1 MTATIADPVAALL
14 AECARYA
21 SVVEASPNRGV
32 EIDYW
37 MREVGLDPAERLPW
51 CMAFVSQAGRQALG
65 AAWPLPRLAGV
76 QLMVDHAKTAGLE
89 LVETPA
95 VGDLLVV
102 YHAEKARY
110 AHVGVVAE
118 VDAQGRFRSWEG
130 NTNDNGSRE
139 GTRVLLQ
146 KPRRPGPRFRFVRW
160 VDLLLKEATP

>member
-1 MTATIADPVAALL
+1 MTGARIPDPVQALL
-14 AECARYA
+14 TECGRYA
-21 SVVEASPNRGV
+21 QVVEATPNRGV
-32 EIDYW
+32 EVDYW
-37 MREVGLDPAERLPW
+37 IREVGLDPAGRFPW
-51 CMAFVSQAGRQALG
+51 CMAFVSQVGRQALG

-76 QLMVDHAKTAGLE
+76 QLMVERVQAAGLT
-89 LVETPA
+89 LQETPQ

-160 VDLLLKEATP
+160 VNLLKEAA

>member
-1 MTATIADPVAALL
+1 MIARIPDPVQALL
-14 AECARYA
+14 EECARYRQ
-21 SVVEASPNRGV
+21 VVEASPNRGV
-32 EIDYW
+32 EVDYW
-37 MREVGLDPAERLPW
+37 IREIGLDPAERLPW
-51 CMAFVSQAGRQALG
+51 CMAFVSQVGRQALG

-76 QLMVDHAKTAGLE
+76 QLMVDRATAAGLT
-89 LVETPA
+89 LAETPA

-102 YHAEKARY
+102 YHAEKRRY

-118 VDAQGRFRSWEG
+118 VDAEGRFRSWEG

-160 VDLLLKEATP
+160 VDLLPKAAG